1 MRAKEFLKESF
12 LVEKLM
18 SQGGSNND
26 WLKDKYYLLFFE
38 GILNNQVYS
47 FGVTQSEKIPGSKKA
62 TKTLTN
68 FMGIVLNPQD
78 VVAQM
83 KIAIKNKDFSNV
95 YFEVQEVDNDTLEPI
110 DEIWENVRPQ
120 NVYKDEK
127 VTGELKPNM
136 GNVSEAILGCA
147 VAAKFINQ
155 GGLIT
160 EAQVVNLAKELA
172 KNRGQLNLQ
181 AGKDVLEFK
190 VTIPF
195 MDKKAF
201 YAWLNE
207 DSRGKTLKDYKVPS
221 DSIKLF
227 DQRLK
232 SAIEYANK
240 SKKILSAVDEAVS
253 DPGKNKIDVISDG
266 AEKENQNT
274 TKVDLKILIDGKE
287 TAKRLISVKAGNV
300 EQFGQAGGH
309 NFNNLDEFFTSIVGV
324 GLPESF
330 RKKFHEI
337 PKQAPAEWND
347 KKKYNFD
354 NSFLQSY
361 QFIAQ
366 QLTTQTKQDP
376 DGFVENVYRGLLNHL
391 TRNEAGVEM
400 VILDPDSKK
409 AFSELEFG
417 KDFEDSL
424 RQLQL
429 VVEFRQG
436 TGYTLSVYGLP
447 KTQLANKFIP
457 KSKGESTRLIDLR
470 SQYDKSTNA
479 IRNRI
484 NMGPLLKKIADIE
497 NYIEKNPEDIASQP
511 VPVAGKTT
519 STQPTPA
526 LTAPTTAP
534 APLPASIQNMQNP
547 PGTSKIPMGAP
558 PQ

>member
-1 MRAKEFLKESF
+1 MRAREFLKHS
-12 LVEKLM
+12 LIVEGLM
-18 SQGGSNND
+18 KQGGSNND
-26 WLKDKYYLLFFE
+26 WLKDYYYLLFSE

-47 FGVTQSEKIPGSKKA
+47 FGVGGSTSKKNPSSP
-62 TKTLTN
+62 TN
-68 FMGIVLNPQD
+68 FMGIVQNPQE

-83 KIAIKNKDFSNV
+83 KRAIKNKDFSDV
-95 YFEVQEVDNDTLEPI
+95 YFDVEEVDDETMEPNG
-110 DEIWENVRPQ
+110 EVWENVRPG
-120 NVYKDEK
+120 NIYKDEK

-147 VAAKFINQ
+147 VAAKFTNQ
-155 GGLIT
+155 GGMIT
-160 EAQVVNLAKELA
+160 EAQVVNLAKQLA

-207 DSRGKTLKDYKVPS
+207 DSRGKTLKDYKVPD
-221 DSIKLF
+221 DSIKMF

-240 SKKILSAVDEAVS
+240 SKKILSAVSEAVD

-287 TAKRLISVKAGNV
+287 TAKRLLSVKAGNV

-309 NFNNLDEFFTSIVGV
+309 NFNNLDEFFTSIVGI
-324 GLPESF
+324 GLPETF

-337 PKQAPAEWND
+337 PKQAPAEWNI
-347 KKKYNFD
+347 KKKENFE
-354 NSFLQSY
+354 NSFAISY
-361 QFIAQ
+361 EYIAK
-366 QLTTQTKQDP
+366 QLSIQAKRDP
-376 DGFVENVYRGLLNHL
+376 DGFVENVYKGLLNHL
-391 TRNEAGVEM
+391 TRNEAGDEM

-417 KDFEDSL
+417 KDFEDAL

-429 VVEFRQG
+429 VVDFRQA
-436 TGYTLSVYGLP
+436 TGYALSVYGLP
-447 KTQLANKFIP
+447 KTQLASKFIP
-457 KSKGESTRLIDLR
+457 KKQGEPTRLIDLR
-470 SQYDKSTNA
+470 SQYDSRTNA

-484 NMGPLLKKIADIE
+484 NMGPLLKKIAFRA
-497 NYIEKNPEDIASQP
+497 PFGCCQP
-511 VPVAGKTT
+511 
-519 STQPTPA
+519 
-526 LTAPTTAP
+526 
-534 APLPASIQNMQNP
+534 
-547 PGTSKIPMGAP
+547 
-558 PQ
+558 

>member
-18 SQGGSNND
+18 SQGGSDND

-38 GILNNQVYS
+38 GMLNNQVYS
-47 FGVTQSEKIPGSKKA
+47 FGVTQSEKAPGSKKS

-68 FMGIVLNPQD
+68 FMGIVQNPQE
-78 VVAQM
+78 VVTQM
-83 KIAIKNKDFSNV
+83 KRAIKNKDFSNV
-95 YFEVQEVDNDTLEPI
+95 YFDVEEVDDETLEPTG
-110 DEIWENVRPQ
+110 EIWENVRPQ

-127 VTGELKPNM
+127 VTGKLKPNM

-147 VAAKFINQ
+147 VAAKFTNQ
-155 GGLIT
+155 GGLVT
-160 EAQVVNLAKELA
+160 EAQVINLAKELA

-207 DSRGKTLKDYKVPS
+207 DSRGKTLKDYKVP
-221 DSIKLF
+221 DASIKMF
-227 DQRLK
+227 DQRLR

-240 SKKILSAVDEAVS
+240 SKKILSAVSEAVD
-253 DPGKNKIDVISDG
+253 DPRENKIDVISDG

-287 TAKRLISVKAGNV
+287 TAKRLLSVKAGNV

-309 NFNNLDEFFTSIVGV
+309 NFVNLNDFFTSIVGV
-324 GLPESF
+324 GLPETL
-330 RKKFHEI
+330 RDKFYDI
-337 PKQAPAEWND
+337 PYKASAEWND
-347 KKKYNFD
+347 KKRYNFD
-354 NSFLQSY
+354 NSFDDAYKL
-361 QFIAQ
+361 IAN
-366 QLTTQTKQDP
+366 QLSAQTKTDP

-391 TRNEAGVEM
+391 TRNEEGVEM
-400 VILDPDSKK
+400 VILDPSSKK

-417 KDFEDSL
+417 KDFEEAL

-436 TGYTLSVYGLP
+436 EGYSLSVYGLP
-447 KTQLANKFIP
+447 KTELASKFIP
-457 KSKGESTRLIDLR
+457 KKQGEPTRLIDLR
-470 SQYDKSTNA
+470 SQYDNRTNA
-479 IRNRI
+479 VRNRI

-497 NYIEKNPEDIASQP
+497 NYLEKNPEDTIPQPVAIPQPSTSVPAPAAVQP
-511 VPVAGKTT
+511 VP
-519 STQPTPA
+519 
-526 LTAPTTAP
+526 APV
-534 APLPASIQNMQNP
+534 PASIQNQKTQL
-547 PGTSKIPMGAP
+547 GAKIPMGSEP
-558 PQ
+558 PTGV